1 MEIAAVICFEICE
14 VSITV
19 EKILEKIKR
28 LREER
33 GFTHGNMTPDVRI
46 SQSAYSKTEKNPR
59 ITVERLLQIAAAL
72 EVDVRY
78 FFEDEAESESELK
91 EPNVEIG
98 YATKEDVLELKM
110 LIRSIKSE
118 VASIKKELAP
128 KKVVRTKKKY

>member
-1 MEIAAVICFEICE
+1 MEIAAFICFEICE

-46 SQSAYSKTEKNPR
+46 GQSAYSKTEKNPR
-59 ITVERLLQIAAAL
+59 ITVQRLLQIATAL
-72 EVDVRY
+72 EVDVKY
-78 FFEDEAESESELK
+78 FFEDDTENKSEVK
-91 EPNVEIG
+91 EDAVEIG

-110 LIRSIKSE
+110 LIRSLKSE
-118 VASIKKELAP
+118 IASIKKDLTHKDIVKAR
-128 KKVVRTKKKY
+128 KK

>member
-1 MEIAAVICFEICE
+1 MEIAAFICFEICE

-46 SQSAYSKTEKNPR
+46 GQSAYSKTEKNPR
-59 ITVERLLQIAAAL
+59 ITVQRLLQIATAL
-72 EVDVRY
+72 EVDVKY
-78 FFEDEAESESELK
+78 FFEDDTENKSEVK
-91 EPNVEIG
+91 EDAVEIG

-118 VASIKKELAP
+118 IASIKKDLIHKDIVKAR
-128 KKVVRTKKKY
+128 KK

>member
-1 MEIAAVICFEICE
+1 MEIVAFICFEICE

-19 EKILEKIKR
+19 EKILAKIKR

-46 SQSAYSKTEKNPR
+46 GQSAYSKTEKNPR
-59 ITVERLLQIAAAL
+59 ITVQRLLQIAAAL
-72 EVDVRY
+72 EVDVKY
-78 FFEDEAESESELK
+78 FFEEDSENQSELN
-91 EPNVEIG
+91 EAAVEIG

-128 KKVVRTKKKY
+128 RKVVKAKKK